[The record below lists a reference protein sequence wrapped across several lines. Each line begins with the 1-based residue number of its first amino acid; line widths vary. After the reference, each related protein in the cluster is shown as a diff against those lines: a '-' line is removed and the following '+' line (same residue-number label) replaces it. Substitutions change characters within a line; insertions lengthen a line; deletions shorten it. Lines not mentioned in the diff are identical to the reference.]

1 MYLDHRSRQKTTT
14 ASSNT
19 WLFPGI
25 RAGQSMSSTTNRDS
39 QWEMKAS
46 VQVAGAVSWNIRLA
60 EAARAGGLV
69 FEA

>member
-1 MYLDHRSRQKTTT
+1 
-14 ASSNT
+14 
-19 WLFPGI
+19 
-25 RAGQSMSSTTNRDS
+25 MSSTTNRDS